1 MTRYSGITGPVA
13 VVLALL
19 LSAGNGSAQ
28 WFPFQGGPNPPPTP
42 PANIPNPP
50 APQTPPQ
57 PLQPPPQQQPQ
68 AQPQQPPQVRPTPAA
83 KETPP
88 PANTPLRFTLN
99 LVARYS
105 ADGQNVNRALH
116 WRIFTERPGTDQ
128 PLMLVTES
136 REPSPN
142 FTLAPGRYVVHVAY
156 GLASFAQRVNVTENM
171 RETLIV
177 TAGGLRLTGR
187 VGEAVISQQKLRF
200 DVYEGNFLQRA
211 AADGQKK
218 RVVRSE
224 RPPVIR
230 GVVPGD
236 IVLLP
241 AGTYYVQSTYGEGNS
256 TITADVRIEA
266 GRLTDATVHHRAA
279 QITLRLVHATG
290 GEALANTSWSVLTP
304 GGDSIKEFIGAFPSI
319 VLADGEYVAVARH
332 DGKTYQAN
340 FKVVAG
346 RDREVEVLARAENQA
361 QAPQQPPTT
370 R

>member
-1 MTRYSGITGPVA
+1 MTCLSRFRAPLAALLI
-13 VVLALL
+13 LALG
-19 LSAGNGSAQ
+19 AGTSSAQ
-28 WFPFQGGPNPPPTP
+28 WFPFQGPNPPPTP

-50 APQTPPQ
+50 PPQ
-57 PLQPPPQQQPQ
+57 SPPTPLAPPAPQQQ
-68 AQPQQPPQVRPTPAA
+68 QQPPAAPRPAPAA
-83 KETPP
+83 KEAPP
-88 PANTPLRFTLN
+88 PAPTALRYTLN
-99 LVARYS
+99 LNARYS
-105 ADGQNVNRALH
+105 ADGPSVTRALH
-116 WRIFTERPGTDQ
+116 WRIFVERPGTAQ
-128 PLMLVTES
+128 PLFLVSES
-136 REPSPN
+136 QDASPT
-142 FTLAPGRYVVHVAY
+142 FTVPPGRYVVHVAY

-171 RETLIV
+171 RETLV
-177 TAGGLRLTGR
+177 VAAGGLRLQGR
-187 VGEAVISQQKLRF
+187 VADAAIPAAKLRF
-200 DVYEGNFLQRA
+200 DIYEGNFLQRTS
-211 AADGQKK
+211 ADGKKK
-218 RVVRSE
+218 RTARSD

-236 IVLLP
+236 LVLLP

-346 RDREVEVLARAENQA
+346 RDREVEVLARGDSQA
-361 QAPQQPPTT
+361 QTQQQPAAT

>member
-1 MTRYSGITGPVA
+1 M
-13 VVLALL
+13 LMLL
-19 LSAGNGSAQ
+19 LGAGTSSAQ
-28 WFPFQGGPNPPPTP
+28 WFPFQGPNVPPTP

-50 APQTPPQ
+50 EPPAPPTPLAPPPAPQQQQQTPP
-57 PLQPPPQQQPQ
+57 PVP
-68 AQPQQPPQVRPTPAA
+68 RPAA

-88 PANTPLRFTLN
+88 SNAPQRYTLS
-99 LVARYS
+99 VAARYA
-105 ADGQNVNRALH
+105 ADGQNVTRALH
-116 WRIFTERPGTDQ
+116 WRVFVERPGTEQ
-128 PLMLVTES
+128 PLFLVSES
-136 REPSPN
+136 QEATPT
-142 FTLAPGRYVVHVAY
+142 FTLPPGKYVVHVAY
-156 GLASFAQRVNVTENM
+156 GLASFAQRMDLNDNR
-171 RETLIV
+171 RETIVV
-177 TAGGLRLTGR
+177 TAGGLRLRGR
-187 VGEAVISQQKLRF
+187 VGETAIPPAKLRY

-211 AADGQKK
+211 SADGKKK
-218 RVVRSE
+218 RTARNE

-230 GVVPGD
+230 GVIPGD
-236 IVLLP
+236 VVLLP
-241 AGTYYVQSTYGEGNS
+241 AGNYYIQSTYGEGNS
-256 TITADVRIEA
+256 TITADLRIEA

-361 QAPQQPPTT
+361 QTPQQPPAAT

>member
-1 MTRYSGITGPVA
+1 MTRFHGLRGPLA
-13 VVLALL
+13 GLLALL
-19 LSAGNGSAQ
+19 LSAGAVPAQ
-28 WFPFQGGPNPPPTP
+28 FTQFQGPNPPPVP

-50 APQTPPQ
+50 EPQAPPTP
-57 PLQPPPQQQPQ
+57 LAPPPAPQQQPQ
-68 AQPQQPPQVRPTPAA
+68 TPPPTRPAA
-83 KETPP
+83 KENPP
-88 PANTPLRFTLN
+88 SNAPLRYALTLA
-99 LVARYS
+99 ARYS
-105 ADGQNVNRALH
+105 AEGQNVNRALY
-116 WRIFTERPGTDQ
+116 WRIFVERPGTAQ
-128 PLMLVTES
+128 PLFLVSES
-136 REPSPN
+136 KDAQPTFSLP
-142 FTLAPGRYVVHVAY
+142 PGRYVVHVAY
-156 GLASFAQRVNVTENM
+156 GLASFAQRVTLTENT

-177 TAGGLRLTGR
+177 AAGGLRLTGR
-187 VGEAVISQQKLRF
+187 VGEAVIPAAKLRY

-211 AADGQKK
+211 TNDGKKK
-218 RVVRSE
+218 RASRND
-224 RPPVIR
+224 RPAVIR

-236 IVLLP
+236 LVLLP
-241 AGTYYVQSTYGEGNS
+241 AGNYYVQSTYGEGNS

-279 QITLRLVHATG
+279 QITLRLVHASG

-346 RDREVEVLARAENQA
+346 RDREVEVLARPENA
-361 QAPQQPPTT
+361 ATTQQSQTK